1 MKLLAI
7 GAHLDDI
14 ELGCG
19 GTIARAVANGAT
31 AKMLVMSRSA
41 YANFDGQ
48 VLRTDDEAIAEGRE
62 AARRLGVT
70 DLEVLDF
77 HTKDIP
83 HESETV
89 EAIDRI
95 VSGFRPDLIL
105 THWAFDTHQA
115 HEGVS
120 RSTISAARWCRSI
133 LMYEPMPPSG
143 RSWVGFRPQAY
154 VEIGGQIEA
163 KIDSLRAH
171 ASQLRKYG
179 EGWLDAVRARA
190 VYRGFETGH
199 SHAEAFEVLRYGLEV

>member
-1 MKLLAI
+1 MQLLAI
-7 GAHLDDI
+7 GAHLHDI

-19 GTIARAVANGAT
+19 GTISRAVPHGAT
-31 AKMLVMSRSA
+31 AEMLIMSRSG
-41 YANFDGQ
+41 YASFDGQ
-48 VLRTDDEAIAEGRE
+48 VPGTDDEALAEGRE

-77 HTKDIP
+77 HTTDVP
-83 HESETV
+83 HGSETV
-89 EAIDRI
+89 DAIDRI
-95 VSGFRPDLIL
+95 LSEFRPDLIV
-105 THWAFDTHQA
+105 THWSFDTHHA
-115 HEGVS
+115 HEGGS

-143 RSWVGFRPQAY
+143 RSWVGFRPRAY
-154 VEIGGQIEA
+154 VEIGGQIEV